1 MKKIQIML
9 LALFAMGAVSAFA
22 ASSALATHEWLNLA
36 GAKVTTAT
44 EELYDGLFLL
54 HHKLP
59 AILGGGSILFH
70 CTGQFHGTVG
80 PAGKDAITDV
90 LGLSGELNS
99 VHCEVLSS
107 TNSICPGGE
116 LVTFGMRNLPWNT
129 QLVLSGSETLDE
141 ILSSGAGEPGYET
154 TCKSIKV
161 SCLSKET
168 SKWTGNGTT
177 GAEFEF
183 KEAKTVS
190 CTDGGAGTLLG
201 QGTVLDFFVS

>member
-22 ASSALATHEWLNLA
+22 ASSAFAAHEWLTLA
-36 GAKVTTAT
+36 GVKVTAT
-44 EELYDGLFLL
+44 TESLTDGLLLL
-54 HHKLP
+54 HHKPP
-59 AILGGGSILFH
+59 AILGGGSILIH

-80 PAGKDAITDV
+80 PAGKDTITDV
-90 LGLSGELNS
+90 LGLSGELNA

-107 TNSICPGGE
+107 TNSICPAGE
-116 LVTFGMRNLPWNT
+116 LVTVTPKNLPWNT
-129 QLVLSGSETLDE
+129 QLILSGSETLDE

-161 SCLSKET
+161 SCLQKET

-190 CTDGGAGTLLG
+190 CTDGGTGTILG